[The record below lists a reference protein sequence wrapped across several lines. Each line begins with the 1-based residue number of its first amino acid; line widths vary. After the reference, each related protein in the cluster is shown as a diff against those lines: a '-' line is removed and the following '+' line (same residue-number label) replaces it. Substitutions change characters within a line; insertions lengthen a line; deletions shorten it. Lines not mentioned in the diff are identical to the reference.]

1 MLYVCC
7 SYDRNRMGV
16 QIIIFGVCFFFLALN
31 FNVAKLKNCQILL
44 FFVRPSAINNKPP
57 KKKKQLDIKLDNSTS
72 SFIPKIYG
80 KNKREKEC
88 SDWKTIHNYFFSFS

>member
-1 MLYVCC
+1 MSQNWKIVK
-7 SYDRNRMGV
+7 
-16 QIIIFGVCFFFLALN
+16 CF
-31 FNVAKLKNCQILL
+31 L

-88 SDWKTIHNYFFSFS
+88 SDWKTIHNYFISFSWGIFQIINSRMFGVCIE

>member
-1 MLYVCC
+1 MSAV
-7 SYDRNRMGV
+7 RMIEIEWGCKSSFLEFV
-16 QIIIFGVCFFFLALN
+16 FFLALN

-44 FFVRPSAINNKPP
+44 FFVRPSAIKNKPP
-57 KKKKQLDIKLDNSTS
+57 KKKQLDIKLDNSTS

-88 SDWKTIHNYFFSFS
+88 FDWKTIHNYFISFS

>member
-1 MLYVCC
+1 MIEIEWGCKSSFLEFVFFFGFKFECRKIEKL
-7 SYDRNRMGV
+7 SNF
-16 QIIIFGVCFFFLALN
+16 IIFCQTVC
-31 FNVAKLKNCQILL
+31 
-44 FFVRPSAINNKPP
+44 NKEQTT